1 MFISVAPS
9 EKLRWYWNRLQA
21 MSLQETI
28 SRGQIYVKK
37 AVWSRRTSWIPQKP
51 NLTLKKDAWTIPS
64 LEPIAPEELQT
75 ILDEANCYLQG
86 KYNLLN
92 IRFEETNIDWHLD
105 PQTAKRA
112 PLEFGLGLN
121 YRDFFLVGNVKNVWE
136 KNRHHHLTILAL
148 AYALTKDE
156 NYAEVVERQLLSWIE
171 QNPFPLGINWTSSLE
186 LGVRLI
192 SWIWLER
199 LLRGTSS
206 HQRLFGKTGKLWSA
220 IYWHQ
225 WLISQYYSPGSSA
238 NNHLI
243 GEMAG
248 LFIATI
254 VWPVFPGSARWQ
266 SLARS
271 ILEREVSRQT
281 FPSGLNREQAFSY
294 HIFSLEFFLLAG
306 LEAERLGSPFSSA
319 YQDWVRRMLEVI
331 PPLMDIG
338 GNLPNYGD
346 SDEGMALQLR
356 SLKSSR
362 LDWLFRLGRQWLQ
375 ARVPLPQ
382 SSSGLL
388 AATLMGM
395 GNKDEVK
402 ETVTDKGSIGFQ
414 DAGLFA
420 IASNRGQPDEVFCL
434 ADAGPLGF
442 LSIAAHGHADALSFT
457 LSIGGVPVIID
468 TGTYSYLT
476 DPQARAYFR
485 STKAHNTL
493 IVDGLDQSE
502 QAGTFLWLKKAQS
515 NVLAW
520 EAKPTGGTLVA
531 EHDGYL
537 RLPNGVTHQRQLKL
551 EGKLLEIIDKLQGQ
565 GTHDLEWRLH
575 FSPIC
580 TVYLESNICLIS
592 WAQGCL
598 KLYLDSQMQWNV
610 VKGAREAGWFSSG
623 FNLKEPT
630 YTLIGSTGKKVPV
643 TLVNRLEVA

>member
-1 MFISVAPS
+1 MFISVS
-9 EKLRWYWNRLQA
+9 SSKNLKWYWNRLQA

-28 SRGQIYVKK
+28 SRGQIYINK

-51 NLTLKKDAWTIPS
+51 NLTLKKDTWTIPS
-64 LEPIAPEELQT
+64 LESIAPEERQT
-75 ILDEANCYLQG
+75 LLDEANCYLQG
-86 KYNLLN
+86 KYSLLN
-92 IRFEETNIDWHLD
+92 IKFEETNIDWHHD
-105 PQTAKRA
+105 PQTLKRA
-112 PLEFGLGLN
+112 PLKFGPTLN
-121 YRDFFLVGNVKNVWE
+121 YRDFFLVGNVKNIWE
-136 KNRHHHLTILAL
+136 KNRHHHLTVLAL

-156 NYAEVVERQLLSWIE
+156 NYAEAVERQLLSWLE

-206 HQRLFGKTGKLWSA
+206 HQRLFGKAGELWST

-238 NNHLI
+238 NNHLV

-248 LFIATI
+248 LFIAAV
-254 VWPVFPGSARWQ
+254 VWPVFPESARWQ

-306 LEAERLGSPFSSA
+306 LEAERMGIHFSST

-331 PPLMDIG
+331 PPLIDVG

-362 LDWLFRLGRQWLQ
+362 LDWLFRLGRQWLK

-382 SSSGLL
+382 DSSGLL
-388 AATLMGM
+388 AATLIGTDT
-395 GNKDEVK
+395 KDEVGKITTVK
-402 ETVTDKGSIGFQ
+402 ESVGFK
-414 DAGLFA
+414 DAGLFVL
-420 IASNRGQPDEVFCL
+420 ASNRGQPDEVFCL
-434 ADAGPLGF
+434 ADAGALGF
-442 LSIAAHGHADALSFT
+442 LSTAAHGHADALSFT

-476 DPQARAYFR
+476 DPQARVYFR
-485 STKAHNTL
+485 STKAHNT
-493 IVDGLDQSE
+493 IVVDGLDQSE

-520 EAKPTGGTLVA
+520 EAKPTGGILVA
-531 EHDGYL
+531 EHNGYL
-537 RLPNGVTHQRQLKL
+537 HLSNGVKHQRQFKL
-551 EGKLLEIIDKLQGQ
+551 EGKILEVRDELQGQ
-565 GTHDLEWRLH
+565 GVHDLEWRLH

-580 TVYLESNICLIS
+580 TVSLESNVCSVS
-592 WAQGCL
+592 WAKGCL
-598 KLYLDSQMQWNV
+598 KLNLDSQMEWNV
-610 VKGAREAGWFSSG
+610 VKGEKEAGWFSSN
-623 FNLKEPT
+623 FNLKEPI
-630 YTLIGSTGKKVPV
+630 YTLIGSTNKQVPV
-643 TLVNRLEVA
+643 SLVNRLEVA